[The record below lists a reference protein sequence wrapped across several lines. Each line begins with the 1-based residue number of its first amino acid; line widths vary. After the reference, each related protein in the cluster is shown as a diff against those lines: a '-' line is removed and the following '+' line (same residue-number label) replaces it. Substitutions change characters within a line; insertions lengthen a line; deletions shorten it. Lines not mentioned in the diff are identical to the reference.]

1 MSERVCRP
9 KLLKNLCLSLVSG
22 VPRFFFRTTPLVLSR
37 GRRFV
42 VGRRARPGME
52 LVAAAAVAAAGDIVP
67 VA

>member
-1 MSERVCRP
+1 VYVGLNC
-9 KLLKNLCLSLVSG
+9 LKIFVLVLFQAS
-22 VPRFFFRTTPLVLSR
+22 PRFFFRTTPLVLSR

-42 VGRRARPGME
+42 VGRQARPGME